1 MIIIIKIS
9 ETLGT
14 LGLSK
19 YVDLHITLCSL
30 AFTVRPPSGHDQ
42 KTRFYASESSL
53 PITLIGAYID
63 YAEPLERSEEA
74 YGAHLFWTGQ
84 STALREHR
92 GALLAREYA
101 CAVEDNDFTP

>member
-1 MIIIIKIS
+1 MTKRR
-9 ETLGT
+9 
-14 LGLSK
+14 
-19 YVDLHITLCSL
+19 
-30 AFTVRPPSGHDQ
+30 AFTPLRVLYPHWY
-42 KTRFYASESSL
+42 TYV
-53 PITLIGAYID
+53 D

>member
-1 MIIIIKIS
+1 M
-9 ETLGT
+9 
-14 LGLSK
+14 
-19 YVDLHITLCSL
+19 
-30 AFTVRPPSGHDQ
+30 
-42 KTRFYASESSL
+42 TRFF
-53 PITLIGAYID
+53 TLIGTYVD

-74 YGAHLFWTGQ
+74 CGAHLFWTGQ